1 MNKTKYWTWHMAA
14 GVVLLFLLGLHMLIM
29 HIGGIVHWFSPD
41 GGEAISVK
49 NSLSRDSSMAFTISY
64 VFLLAVGLYHG
75 LYGLRTILFELTFKP
90 EAEKVVT
97 GFLWI
102 LGLGLL
108 GLGTWAAVIAHSVAL
123 LGTKG

>member
-29 HIGGIVHWFSPD
+29 HIGGIVHWFSPY

-75 LYGLRTILFELTFKP
+75 LYGLRTMLFELTLKP
-90 EAEKVVT
+90 TAEKVVT
-97 GFLWI
+97 GILWV

-108 GLGTWAAVIAHSVAL
+108 SLGTWVAVIAHSVAV
-123 LGTKG
+123 LGARG